1 MIATGT
7 QPLNVLLVDD
17 DIFVH
22 EMLGMMINQE
32 AYCLL
37 SAGNVKEATELIASE
52 VVDMIIT
59 DAMMPGES
67 GFTLIEKVKADPH
80 RQHIPIILLTILQQ
94 TDGSVM
100 DATGKADFS
109 VNKPLYLSDINAALE
124 QARQLIEHR
133 KIVSVRLP
141 EPAGHIRIV
150 LPEPADSVEVVI

>member
-17 DIFVH
+17 DFLVH

-32 AYCLL
+32 DYSLL
-37 SAGNVKEATELIASE
+37 SAANVKEALELIASTPI
-52 VVDMIIT
+52 DLIIT

-67 GFTLIEKVKADPH
+67 GFSLIEKVKADPRH
-80 RQHIPIILLTILQQ
+80 WHIPIILLTILQQ
-94 TDGSVM
+94 PDGSAM

-124 QARQLIEHR
+124 RARQLIGHR
-133 KIVSVRLP
+133 KIVNARVPEIADRVDFMMP
-141 EPAGHIRIV
+141 EPT
-150 LPEPADSVEVVI
+150 DSIEVVI